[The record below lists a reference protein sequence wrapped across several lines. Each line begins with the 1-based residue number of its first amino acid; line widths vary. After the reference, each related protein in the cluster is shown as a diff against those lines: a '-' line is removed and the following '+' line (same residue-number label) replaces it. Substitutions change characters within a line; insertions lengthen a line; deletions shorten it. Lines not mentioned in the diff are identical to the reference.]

1 MSPSLDVGMT
11 QAPVFSLA
19 AQDELTTPGYTM
31 YGKMHPTPSSMVVPS
46 DTGVFNSVVPADQS
60 DFLEHFRRLRYLR
73 DLSEGWDSYGTE
85 APNKLAI
92 QRAHVLLNVLMDEN
106 LLPHA
111 IAPSAEGG
119 IGFVFRRGQLY
130 ADVECLNN
138 GHVLAVISD
147 GQGEPEVWELQGSY
161 LGFQNAIRRIL
172 QQFRGREAR
181 TDVSARSTSGSRV

>member
-11 QAPVFSLA
+11 PGPVFSLA
-19 AQDELTTPGYTM
+19 AQDELTSAACM
-31 YGKMHPTPSSMVVPS
+31 MHGRPSSAPSSVVEPS
-46 DTGVFNSVVPADQS
+46 NTGVFNSVVRPDQS
-60 DFLEHFRRLRYLR
+60 DFLEHFRRLPYLR
-73 DLSEGWDSYGTE
+73 DLPGGWDSYGTE

-92 QRAHVLLNVLMDEN
+92 QRAHVLLNALMDAN

-119 IGFVFRRGQLY
+119 IGFVFRQGQLY

-147 GQGEPEVWELQGSY
+147 GQGEPEVWEVQGSFF
-161 LGFQNAIRRIL
+161 GFQNAIRRIL
-172 QQFRGREAR
+172 EQFRAREAR
-181 TDVSARSTSGSRV
+181 ADVSARSTSGSRV